1 MTHTPTST
9 TLSGRHGFTLIEMLV
24 VIAIIAVLAG
34 LLFPV
39 ISMARQ
45 RAYVASTAAT
55 MGSIEAAITRYRLVN
70 DGALPLD
77 DGGSGND
84 EWTSGLEGQNDL
96 ANALAS
102 VDGDNF
108 DSQYGQQVNPAGV
121 IIDGWGNPFRY
132 RPFIRYPEAFYDVNP
147 DSYQLWSIGPNQ
159 RCDVTYNNDP
169 RNVGDDITNW
179 SR

>member
-1 MTHTPTST
+1 MSNLAPRS
-9 TLSGRHGFTLIEMLV
+9 GFTLIEMLL

-39 ISMARQ
+39 ITMARQ
-45 RAYVASTAAT
+45 RAYVASTSAV

-77 DGGSGND
+77 DANAN
-84 EWTSGLEGQNDL
+84 EWPIGLEGQNEL
-96 ANALAS
+96 AAALAS
-102 VDGDNF
+102 VDSDNF
-108 DSQYGQQVNPAGV
+108 DPSFGQQVNDQGV
-121 IIDGWGNPFRY
+121 IVDGWGNPMRY
-132 RPFIRYPEAFYDVNP
+132 RPFIRYPDTFYEVNP

-159 RCDVTYNNDP
+159 RCDVTYYNDP
-169 RNVGDDITNW
+169 HNVGDDITNW